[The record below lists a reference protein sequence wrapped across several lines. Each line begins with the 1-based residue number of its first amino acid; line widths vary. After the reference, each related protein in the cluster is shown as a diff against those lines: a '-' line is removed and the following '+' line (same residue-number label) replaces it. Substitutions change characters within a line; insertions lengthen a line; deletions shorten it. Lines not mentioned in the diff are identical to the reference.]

1 MMMMLNMVV
10 VDDGMTTGVT
20 RTGNGDR
27 GDGYSVQVRV
37 MKSTRQHGF
46 GSGSVRWLSL
56 VDSVNSPS
64 QPSQLSQQMGPGS
77 TQCTSPRLSPTRFR
91 LGVFCLTR
99 SNWSTQQVDSVNSA
113 FRHERMEYCRMHA
126 SKPRLGNDIIEV
138 VIS

>member
-20 RTGNGDR
+20 RTGDGGR

-37 MKSTRQHGF
+37 MKSIRQHGF
-46 GSGSVRWLSL
+46 GSGSVRWLGS

-64 QPSQLSQQMGPGS
+64 QPSQLSQQMGSGS

-91 LGVFCLTR
+91 LGVFWFDSVKL
-99 SNWSTQQVDSVNSA
+99 VDS
-113 FRHERMEYCRMHA
+113 A
-126 SKPRLGNDIIEV
+126 SRLGQLC
-138 VIS
+138 IST